1 MIFLGEAQCTR
12 RDSPQLQQRARVAS
26 RAHRP
31 DTAAQTCDH
40 SEPQR
45 HSASSTELGTMLSSA
60 STNPSQDV
68 SDGGVSPCLT
78 TPSTLVVSRSNPVL
92 SHIVPCTQHQDKHTA
107 VSDTPLVS
115 ATNHAAYRPPPSL
128 HTHPETATHLQIT
141 EQVQHLPSAIVEWE
155 ETSPGLSCGDMPGLV
170 EGDGVAVTGASFV
183 HFVPTGQPTLQRGG
197 GQGVA
202 D

>member
-1 MIFLGEAQCTR
+1 M
-12 RDSPQLQQRARVAS
+12 QLT
-26 RAHRP
+26 
-31 DTAAQTCDH
+31 D
-40 SEPQR
+40 
-45 HSASSTELGTMLSSA
+45 
-60 STNPSQDV
+60 
-68 SDGGVSPCLT
+68 
-78 TPSTLVVSRSNPVL
+78 
-92 SHIVPCTQHQDKHTA
+92 
-107 VSDTPLVS
+107 
-115 ATNHAAYRPPPSL
+115 L
-128 HTHPETATHLQIT
+128 HPAFTHPETATHLQFT